1 MFSDDIDAME
11 NELDK
16 VEMNYMKTI
25 YADEHEIIKEVA
37 IP

>member
-1 MFSDDIDAME
+1 MFNDDIDGME

-16 VEMNYMKTI
+16 VESNYVKTI